1 MHGHGKQ
8 GWAAAW
14 AFVSFFLVLSLLT
27 PWALAQGWG
36 MSGLFF
42 AMVGAASVAYL
53 VPFVVK
59 LFVRRLAQ
67 QGIGL
72 REWGIFM
79 AGGSPETLFVEAGS
93 TPSTSLVPYEEQDD
107 ETDDEESGWDAGA
120 EEEDEEASQEAA
132 MWSPAPASRPGT
144 PAITRSQQRPTS
156 SIWTPRDA
164 WEGEGDLLDL
174 APNLQ
179 VHPDTLFGGRVLVA
193 GMPGSGKT
201 NTMRLII
208 EQSGTLGLPFL
219 LIDTDGEHA
228 SLLPYL
234 PSGVLVGGYNRVPVP
249 ASRYTTITRP
259 DALFF
264 GEHVLAEGWQVIVDV
279 KSYEERPGH
288 PDEAMAAQVFMDMI
302 AGMRAWAEARPPR
315 ERIPSMIFLEE
326 AQVWLPQ
333 QPMSSPLDRRTLR
346 DLQALFF
353 RSARD
358 GRRRGIGLVLI
369 AHRIAGIHKEVLMC
383 DWLILHQPQATDLK
397 RYCELAPTVHRERF
411 QRLSRGKAIVVS
423 PGGTQQVTFHSAH
436 SQDQGVTPGLPAL
449 RRYQERAQG
458 AASSEARDF
467 PLMRPR
473 PTAAPAPETRLP
485 GQGQHAGAMVPG
497 AAEVVRFSHTARTPS
512 DLTQETVQGE
522 AGTPTPLPA
531 QHVSTGQFTYALSPE
546 VQRALEAWQHGHQ
559 SVDKLKAVLGVTH
572 HKAYRLYRELKARHL
587 IA

>member
-8 GWAAAW
+8 GWTAAW

-27 PWALAQGWG
+27 PWASAQGWG
-36 MSGLFF
+36 MSGLFL

-53 VPFVVK
+53 VPLVVK
-59 LFVRRLAQ
+59 LFVRRLAR

-72 REWGIFM
+72 REWGMFM
-79 AGGSPETLFVEAGS
+79 AGGPPATLFVEAGS
-93 TPSTSLVPYEEQDD
+93 TSSTSLVPYEEQD
-107 ETDDEESGWDAGA
+107 EATDDEEDVWGEEMEWGEEA
-120 EEEDEEASQEAA
+120 EEEAA
-132 MWSPAPASRPGT
+132 MWSPAPASRSGT
-144 PAITRSQQRPTS
+144 PAIPRSQQRPNA

-164 WEGEGDLLDL
+164 WEDEGDLLDL
-174 APNLQ
+174 APNLK

-234 PSGVLVGGYNRVPVP
+234 PSGVLVGGHNRVPVP
-249 ASRYTTITRP
+249 ASRYTTITLP

-264 GEHVLAEGWQVIVDV
+264 GEHLLAEGWQVIVDV

-288 PDEAMAAQVFMDMI
+288 PDEAIAAQVFLEII

-315 ERIPSMIFLEE
+315 ARIPSMIFLEE

-333 QPMSSPLDRRTLR
+333 QPTSSPLDRRTLR
-346 DLQALFF
+346 ELQSLFF

-397 RYCELAPTVHRERF
+397 RYCDLAPTVHRERF
-411 QRLSRGKAIVVS
+411 QRLTRGRAIVVS
-423 PGGTQQVTFHSAH
+423 PRGTQEVTFHRAR
-436 SQDQGVTPGLPAL
+436 SQDQGLTPGLPAL
-449 RRYQERAQG
+449 RRYQEQAQG
-458 AASSEARDF
+458 AASYEARDF
-467 PLMRPR
+467 PLVRPM
-473 PTAAPAPETRLP
+473 PQPSPAPETRLP
-485 GQGQHAGAMVPG
+485 GQARQADIMVPG
-497 AAEVVRFSHTARTPS
+497 AAETIQFSRAAQTPS
-512 DLTQETVQGE
+512 DLAQETVQGT
-522 AGTPTPLPA
+522 AAASPVPGR
-531 QHVSTGQFTYALSPE
+531 LSPKE
-546 VQRALEAWQHGHQ
+546 HQALQVWNSGPQHRSVRKLARALAINENKAR
-559 SVDKLKAVLGVTH
+559 SIIDKLDGM
-572 HKAYRLYRELKARHL
+572 RLIQKNRRESE
-587 IA
+587 

>member
-14 AFVSFFLVLSLLT
+14 AFVSFFLMLSLLT

-36 MSGLFF
+36 MPGLFF

-53 VPFVVK
+53 VPLVVK
-59 LFVRRLAQ
+59 LFVRRLAR

-72 REWGIFM
+72 REWGMFM

-93 TPSTSLVPYEEQDD
+93 TPSTSLVPYEEQDE
-107 ETDDEESGWDAGA
+107 ETDDEEDVWDR
-120 EEEDEEASQEAA
+120 EMEWDEEAEEEAA

-144 PAITRSQQRPTS
+144 PAIARSQQRPNA

-164 WEGEGDLLDL
+164 WEDEGDLLDL
-174 APNLQ
+174 ALNLQ

-234 PSGVLVGGYNRVPVP
+234 PSGVLVGGYNRLPVP
-249 ASRYTTITRP
+249 ASRYTTITLP

-264 GEHVLAEGWQVIVDV
+264 GEHLLSEGWQVIVDV

-288 PDEAMAAQVFMDMI
+288 PDEAMAAQVFMEMI

-333 QPMSSPLDRRTLR
+333 QPTSSPLDRHTLR

-369 AHRIAGIHKEVLMC
+369 AHRIAGIHKEVLTC

-411 QRLSRGKAIVVS
+411 QRLSRGRAIVVS
-423 PGGTQQVTFHSAH
+423 PRGTLEVTFHRAR

-449 RRYQERAQG
+449 RRYQERASG
-458 AASSEARDF
+458 AAAPYAMEHV
-467 PLMRPR
+467 PLVQPMPIV
-473 PTAAPAPETRLP
+473 APASHTRLLQEAQP
-485 GQGQHAGAMVPG
+485 PRVRAPG
-497 AAEVVRFSHTARTPS
+497 AAETVQFKRTAQTPS
-512 DLTQETVQGE
+512 DLARETAQAE
-522 AGTPTPLPA
+522 TPVFVPMPTSNPGRTHKLP
-531 QHVSTGQFTYALSPE
+531 TELE
-546 VQRALEAWQHGHQ
+546 RALLAWNNGNQ
-559 SVDKLKAVLGVTH
+559 SVRKLAVALGVKKTH
-572 HKAYRLYRELKARHL
+572 AHDLIREMRLRKWVS
-587 IA
+587 